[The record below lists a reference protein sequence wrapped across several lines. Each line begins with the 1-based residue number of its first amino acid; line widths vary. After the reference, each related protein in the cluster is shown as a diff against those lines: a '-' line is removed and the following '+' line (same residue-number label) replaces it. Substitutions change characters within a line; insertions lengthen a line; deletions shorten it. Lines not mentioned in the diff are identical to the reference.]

1 MKPISTTMTFLVPLF
16 FVLGV
21 VAAPPAVAGT
31 PAVKSGPGACT
42 GSVCLPS
49 LSQLLRRAPVPLRQ
63 SGRDA
68 GEDDRENTHPAS
80 DDDLCSPPMP
90 LCGS

>member
-21 VAAPPAVAGT
+21 VAAPPAVAG
-31 PAVKSGPGACT
+31 ASSPGACT
-42 GSVCLPS
+42 GSACLPS
-49 LSQLLRRAPVPLRQ
+49 LSQLLRRAPVPFRQ

-68 GEDDRENTHPAS
+68 GADDRENTSPAS